1 MAHRLPSL
9 PGETPRHGGALI
21 AASRAYGIAAADWL
35 DLSTGINPL
44 AYPLKPFDRDDVAR
58 LPDPERL
65 ASLIDAARQAYG
77 ARPDTEILP
86 VGGTDL
92 AIRLLPML
100 VPPSAVAILSPTY
113 SGHGEAWRDAGH
125 RVLAVRDLRS
135 ALAAAPIV
143 VLANPNNP
151 DGRTHEAA
159 ELVAAATDGAVGRLL
174 IVDEAFCD
182 LTPEISLIPQLPNGT
197 LVLRSF
203 GKFYGLA
210 GLRLGFVV
218 GSGATVERLRRV
230 LGDWPV
236 SGPAIAA
243 GTAALADEPW
253 QAATRER
260 LALDRLRLDAAL
272 FAHDLD
278 RIEGT
283 DLFRTVHTPLAAD
296 LHVELARRGVW
307 TRIFDAETDRIRIGL
322 PARDAFGR
330 WESALAEAVARIS

>member
-21 AASRAYGIAAADWL
+21 AASRAYGIAPADWL

-44 AYPLKPFDRDDVAR
+44 AYPLPPFDHGDVAR
-58 LPDPERL
+58 LPDPERI
-65 ASLIDAARQAYG
+65 AGLIDAARAAYG
-77 ARPDTEILP
+77 ARPDTAILP

-100 VPPSAVAILSPTY
+100 VPPSVVAIVSPTY

-125 RVLAVRDLRS
+125 QVLAVPDLQS

-151 DGRTHEAA
+151 DGRINTPA
-159 ELVAAATDGAVGRLL
+159 ELAAAATDGAVGRLL

-182 LTPEISLIPQLPNGT
+182 LTPEISLVPQLPNSAV
-197 LVLRSF
+197 VLRSF

-218 GSGATVERLRRV
+218 GSGAIVERLRRI

-243 GTAALADEPW
+243 GTAALADAPW

-260 LALDRLRLDAAL
+260 LALNRLRLDVAL
-272 FAHDLD
+272 SAQGLD

-283 DLFRTVHTPLAAD
+283 DLFRTVHTPYAAR
-296 LHVELARRGVW
+296 LHVELAQQGVW
-307 TRIFDAETDRIRIGL
+307 TRIFDAQAERIRIGL
-322 PARDAFGR
+322 PAPDAFGR
-330 WESALAEAVARIS
+330 WESALAEAVARIG